1 VLRRHH
7 CPDIDFEVIWGKF
20 QVVDQVLEEVL
31 LRLYQ
36 RFVLLIGPV
45 ELENDRDFL
54 PHLEKQLVGGFEC
67 NVETADL
74 PILVLDPSDLKLGRL
89 IELVIGPRFVKL
101 IIYRLELVV
110 EVRLALRRHV
120 WIFGQVQHY
129 ADVLVTRHLG
139 FCVVVAESVGAVG
152 DEVLAGN
159 RDKVQGFLFVELRL
173 LRRVIDFYSIDGFFS
188 ER

>member
-101 IIYRLELVV
+101 I
-110 EVRLALRRHV
+110 
-120 WIFGQVQHY
+120 QHY